1 MLGRISCVSALVANT
16 VGQSP
21 VLNSSRLVSRRC
33 RAAQQLEHSH
43 HMPCSLQVG
52 KIPKGLPHE
61 TATWWFPMPQFGQ
74 KLGYAVVICLI
85 DLLESLSIAK
95 ALAAK
100 NHYQLK

>member
-1 MLGRISCVSALVANT
+1 
-16 VGQSP
+16 
-21 VLNSSRLVSRRC
+21 
-33 RAAQQLEHSH
+33 
-43 HMPCSLQVG
+43 MPCFLQVG

>member
-1 MLGRISCVSALVANT
+1 M
-16 VGQSP
+16 
-21 VLNSSRLVSRRC
+21 
-33 RAAQQLEHSH
+33 
-43 HMPCSLQVG
+43 
-52 KIPKGLPHE
+52 PHE